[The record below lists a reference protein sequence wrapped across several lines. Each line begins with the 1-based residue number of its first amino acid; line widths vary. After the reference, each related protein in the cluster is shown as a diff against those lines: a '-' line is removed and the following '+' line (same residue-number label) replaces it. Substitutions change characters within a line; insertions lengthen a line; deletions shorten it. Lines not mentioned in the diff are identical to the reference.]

1 MQRQCSEYQFNQ
13 LPDGGKMKV
22 KEQYEVSKLQRD
34 IDKLAD
40 VAYEQYCST
49 QLAIDALEQIVNVPY
64 SAASDSRALKEV
76 IRIATEA
83 LNVIKE
89 PA

>member
-1 MQRQCSEYQFNQ
+1 
-13 LPDGGKMKV
+13 MKDT
-22 KEQYEVSKLQRD
+22 YEVSKLQHD
-34 IDKLAD
+34 LDKLAD
-40 VAYEQYCST
+40 IAYDQYCST

-64 SAASDSRALKEV
+64 TAASDSRALKEV

>member
-1 MQRQCSEYQFNQ
+1 M
-13 LPDGGKMKV
+13 KMKDT
-22 KEQYEVSKLQRD
+22 YEVSKLQRD
-34 IDKLAD
+34 LDKLAD
-40 VAYEQYCST
+40 VAYDQYCNT
-49 QLAIDALEQIVNVPY
+49 QLAIDALEQIINVPY
-64 SAASDSRALKEV
+64 TAASDSRALKEV

>member
-1 MQRQCSEYQFNQ
+1 
-13 LPDGGKMKV
+13 MKV
-22 KEQYEVSKLQRD
+22 KEQYEVSKLQLD

-49 QLAIDALEQIVNVPY
+49 QLAIDALEQIINVPY
-64 SAASDSRALKEV
+64 TAASDSRALKEV
-76 IRIATEA
+76 IRIAIEA

>member
-1 MQRQCSEYQFNQ
+1 MKDTYEATKMQQE
-13 LPDGGKMKV
+13 L
-22 KEQYEVSKLQRD
+22 
-34 IDKLAD
+34 DKLAD

-64 SAASDSRALKEV
+64 TAASDSRALKEV

>member
-1 MQRQCSEYQFNQ
+1 
-13 LPDGGKMKV
+13 MKV

-40 VAYEQYCST
+40 VAYDQYCST
-49 QLAIDALEQIVNVPY
+49 QLAIDALEQIINVPY
-64 SAASDSRALKEV
+64 TAASDGRALKEV

>member
-1 MQRQCSEYQFNQ
+1 M
-13 LPDGGKMKV
+13 KMKE
-22 KEQYEVSKLQRD
+22 KHNAEAYNYMLDSM
-34 IDKLAD
+34 AD
-40 VAYEQYCST
+40 VAYDQYCSI

-64 SAASDSRALKEV
+64 TAASDSRALKEV

-89 PA
+89 PV